1 VAYSENQTTR
11 FSRLYKKLGKRQLV
25 ALHDAIDLIIKNPQI
40 GQQKVGDLSDLYVF
54 KYKLGSEDWLLGY
67 TIHTSKKLI
76 TWHAIGHHENFYRDV
91 KRQKKT

>member
-1 VAYSENQTTR
+1 MAHSENQTSR

-25 ALHDAIDLIIKNPQI
+25 ALHDAMDRVIKNPQS

-54 KYKLGSEDWLLGY
+54 KFKLGSEDWLLGY
-67 TIHTSKKLI
+67 TIHTSKRVI

-91 KRQKKT
+91 KRNMKT